1 MSGQIFI
8 SYRREDSAAS
18 AGRVYDRLNGRF
30 PSNRIFIDVDN
41 IAPGVD
47 FVKAIEKSVGSCDVL
62 ISIVGK
68 HWLTATDEDGK
79 RRLDSPDDFVRLE
92 IATALKRGIR
102 VIPVLV
108 DGALMP
114 RAGDLPD
121 ELKSLIRL
129 QALKVSQD
137 RFRSDSEPLLTAVGQ
152 ALKEARAERRK
163 RGLTFPGKRTWLSV
177 VGVVT
182 VLSLVAVAAIY
193 FSSHP
198 SKPPTREV
206 VAQPVTP
213 ESVAVHLFGDNSA
226 GKGGQW
232 TKTHAQEWAQKTGNT
247 LQYIDRPIDSSA
259 ALQEFQKYWAA
270 KSADIDV
277 YIIDVIWPG
286 IAAPYSVDLKKY
298 FKEAEI
304 NEHFPRIIQNNTVN
318 GQLVGM
324 PFFADAGLLYYRT
337 DLLEK
342 YDFKEPPKTWEK
354 LAEMAKKIQDAERQS
369 GKPNF
374 QGYVFQGKASESVT
388 CNAIEWIYSFGGGT
402 VVDPDKKV
410 TINNPNAIKALDMA
424 RSWIGAISPQGVTT
438 YGEEE
443 ARNIWQSGNAAFMR
457 NWPYAYALSE
467 DPKSPISGK
476 FAVTVLPK
484 GGENGKNAACL
495 GGWQLMVSKYS
506 MHPKVAADLVRYL
519 CSSEIQKLRA
529 IDLSLLPT
537 RPDLYKDQE
546 VLAAT
551 PWLASVLEILNN
563 AVARPSTVTGTDYNQ
578 LSMAIFQNVNK
589 VLNGG
594 ESARDAVAQI
604 EQTAQSMQR

>member
-47 FVKAIEKSVGSCDVL
+47 FVKAIEKSVESCDVL

-79 RRLDSPDDFVRLE
+79 RRLDNTDDFIRLE

-206 VAQPVTP
+206 AVQPSAQPTAP
-213 ESVAVHLFGDNSA
+213 VAVAIPSPSISA
-226 GKGGQW
+226 TPLARDDDPNALNQQVYQLIEQGKY
-232 TKTHAQEWAQKTGNT
+232 QEA
-247 LQYIDRPIDSSA
+247 IPI
-259 ALQEFQKYWAA
+259 
-270 KSADIDV
+270 
-277 YIIDVIWPG
+277 
-286 IAAPYSVDLKKY
+286 
-298 FKEAEI
+298 
-304 NEHFPRIIQNNTVN
+304 
-318 GQLVGM
+318 
-324 PFFADAGLLYYRT
+324 
-337 DLLEK
+337 
-342 YDFKEPPKTWEK
+342 
-354 LAEMAKKIQDAERQS
+354 AER
-369 GKPNF
+369 
-374 QGYVFQGKASESVT
+374 
-388 CNAIEWIYSFGGGT
+388 
-402 VVDPDKKV
+402 
-410 TINNPNAIKALDMA
+410 ALALAKRA
-424 RSWIGAISPQGVTT
+424 R
-438 YGEEE
+438 
-443 ARNIWQSGNAAFMR
+443 
-457 NWPYAYALSE
+457 
-467 DPKSPISGK
+467 
-476 FAVTVLPK
+476 
-484 GGENGKNAACL
+484 
-495 GGWQLMVSKYS
+495 
-506 MHPKVAADLVRYL
+506 
-519 CSSEIQKLRA
+519 
-529 IDLSLLPT
+529 
-537 RPDLYKDQE
+537 
-546 VLAAT
+546 
-551 PWLASVLEILNN
+551 
-563 AVARPSTVTGTDYNQ
+563 
-578 LSMAIFQNVNK
+578 
-589 VLNGG
+589 
-594 ESARDAVAQI
+594 
-604 EQTAQSMQR
+604 